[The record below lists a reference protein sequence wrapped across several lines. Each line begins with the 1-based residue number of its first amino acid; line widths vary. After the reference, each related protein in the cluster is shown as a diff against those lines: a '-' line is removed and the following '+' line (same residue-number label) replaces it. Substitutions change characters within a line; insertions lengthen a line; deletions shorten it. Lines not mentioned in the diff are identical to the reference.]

1 MSQRTDI
8 YTLTGKKIGVITQ
21 GKTEQYTLTGIKIET
36 GSVHTDKKE
45 IVSDNFVKD
54 PVILKK

>member
-8 YTLTGKKIGVITQ
+8 YTLTGKKIGVIKQ
-21 GKTEQYTLTGIKIET
+21 AKPEQYTLTGIKIE
-36 GSVHTDKKE
+36 STDKKE
-45 IVSDNFVKD
+45 TASNNFDKD

>member
-1 MSQRTDI
+1 MSHTSQTTDI

-21 GKTEQYTLTGIKIET
+21 GKPEQYTLTGIKIE
-36 GSVHTDKKE
+36 STDKKE
-45 IVSDNFVKD
+45 TDSDNFHKD

>member
-21 GKTEQYTLTGIKIET
+21 GKPEQYSLTGIKIE
-36 GSVHTDKKE
+36 SIDKKE
-45 IVSDNFVKD
+45 TVSDNFDKD
-54 PVILKK
+54 TVILKK